1 MKRRFVAALVLA
13 CALLSVSLLWA
24 GGAQETVKLSP
35 ETEAWLKSAALGKYS
50 VDFDESALYEAAKK
64 EGEVVIY
71 SYSSRVTAFG
81 KTFEENYPGVKVNGV
96 DIDSAEIVTKI
107 LAEQQAKNY
116 NADMIFLKD
125 PSSVVHELLDRGLA
139 FAYVPSDLVP
149 LIPEHFRDPLLV
161 HHTSIDVLI
170 YNDEKLS
177 APPVSS
183 YWDLTKP
190 EWKGR
195 FLMPDPQKLPEFV
208 EVLATVADHGEEMAA
223 EYQRVF
229 GQKIK
234 LSPGVENA
242 GYEWILRI
250 LDNDLVI
257 LGSTNDV
264 AKAVGLSDQANPP
277 VGWTSYS
284 RLRDKK
290 SNPNLKF
297 NVMFD
302 TKPVAGVATEVV
314 TAIVNQARHPNAA
327 KLLIRWLMGD
337 AKGGQGYA
345 PYYVTGDYPA
355 RTDVPAPP
363 GTKELSALPY
373 WASNPRNVWD
383 IGQRVLEFWVTNL
396 Q

>member
-1 MKRRFVAALVLA
+1 MKRALVTVLVLTG
-13 CALLSVSLLWA
+13 ALLSGFPLWA
-24 GGAQETVKLSP
+24 GGAQETARLSP
-35 ETEAWLKSAALGKYS
+35 ETEAWLKTAALGKHA
-50 VDFDESALYEAAKK
+50 VDFNEAALYEAAKK

-81 KTFEENYPGVKVNGV
+81 KTFEEKYPGIKVNGV
-96 DIDSAEIVTKI
+96 DIDSAEIVTKVI
-107 LAEQQAKNY
+107 AEQQAKNY
-116 NADMIFLKD
+116 NADVIFLKD

-149 LIPEHFRDPLLV
+149 VVPEHFRDPLLV

-170 YNDEKLS
+170 YNDAKLS
-177 APPVSS
+177 APPIAS

-208 EVLATVADHGEEMAA
+208 EVLATVVDHADEMAA

-229 GQKIK
+229 GEKIK
-234 LSPGVENA
+234 LSPGVQNA
-242 GYEWILRI
+242 GFERILRV
-250 LDNDLVI
+250 LNNDVVI

-264 AKAVGLSDQANPP
+264 AKAVGLSDQAKPP

-297 NVMFD
+297 AVMFD
-302 TKPVAGVATEVV
+302 TKPVVGVATEVV
-314 TAIVNQARHPNAA
+314 TAVVNQARHPNAA

-337 AKGGQGYA
+337 QKGGQGYA

-363 GTKELSALPY
+363 DTKDLKGLPY

-383 IGQRVLEFWVTNL
+383 IGQQVLEFWTTHL
-396 Q
+396 K